1 MELTPH
7 GAALG
12 FSIEEVGRQIRNA
25 FDGAVPFRF
34 PRGDDEVTV
43 RLVQAP
49 ASPGSQALREFELRS
64 PTGNFVPLSEV
75 VDMTERQGF
84 SAIQRR
90 DGKAR
95 SPSPATSTPL

>member
-1 MELTPH
+1 MELTAH

-49 ASPGSQALREFELRS
+49 ASPGSQAL
-64 PTGNFVPLSEV
+64 
-75 VDMTERQGF
+75 QGVRT
-84 SAIQRR
+84 SKPCRILC
-90 DGKAR
+90 
-95 SPSPATSTPL
+95 PALWRWWT

>member
-34 PRGDDEVTV
+34 PAWR
-43 RLVQAP
+43 
-49 ASPGSQALREFELRS
+49 
-64 PTGNFVPLSEV
+64 
-75 VDMTERQGF
+75 
-84 SAIQRR
+84 
-90 DGKAR
+90 
-95 SPSPATSTPL
+95 